1 MKEVSERLP
10 GKNMRPLCGRP
21 LFHWIMNALY
31 ESGVV
36 DEIIIN
42 TDSEEIANNAKK
54 HFNATIHM
62 RPDYLLSI
70 QSDEANQILAY
81 DLEATSG
88 DYFIQTHSTNPL
100 VNPKT
105 IKDAIELFF
114 GIMNEN
120 DSLFSVTPLQRRLY
134 SQDGKALNHDPAN
147 LIKTQ
152 ELPITYEEN
161 SCFYIFTRKS
171 FFSNRS
177 RIGKRPYLFPINR
190 FEAVD
195 IDDEFD
201 FLLADTFM
209 RKKMNSI
216 E

>member
-21 LFHWIMNALY
+21 LFHWIMDALN
-31 ESGVV
+31 ESGVI

-54 HFNATIHM
+54 HFNVTIHM
-62 RPDYLLSI
+62 RPEYLLNI

-81 DLEATSG
+81 DLEETSG

-105 IKDAIELFF
+105 IKNAVELFLD
-114 GIMNEN
+114 IINEN

-134 SQDGKALNHDPAN
+134 NQDGKALNHDPDN

-171 FFSNRS
+171 FFSNHN
-177 RIGKRPYLFPINR
+177 RIGKRPYLYPINR
-190 FEAVD
+190 SEAVD

-201 FLLADTFM
+201 FLLAETFM
-209 RKKMNSI
+209 QKKL
-216 E
+216 